1 MRNSTN
7 NHHFHL
13 STKKKKNSKLW
24 TVGVR
29 FRYNIVVIQRWDGHE
44 IFLWVDLHRLGYDV
58 WYDTQERGFLFFF
71 IFFINVY
78 FLVCAGMKK
87 VFPCLACGKVLCSKA
102 SLKRHV
108 ADKHASRQEEYRCAI
123 CERVYCSRNSLMT
136 HIYTYHKTRPTMLLP
151 PPPHHAPPPPT
162 THSDVKF

>member
-1 MRNSTN
+1 MITI
-7 NHHFHL
+7 
-13 STKKKKNSKLW
+13 TII
-24 TVGVR
+24 
-29 FRYNIVVIQRWDGHE
+29 YYYDIQHE
-44 IFLWVDLHRLGYDV
+44 CD
-58 WYDTQERGFLFFF
+58 F
-71 IFFINVY
+71 IFKRSAFD
-78 FLVCAGMKK
+78 AGLKK

>member
-1 MRNSTN
+1 MQIIDIGYIYI
-7 NHHFHL
+7 
-13 STKKKKNSKLW
+13 
-24 TVGVR
+24 GV
-29 FRYNIVVIQRWDGHE
+29 
-44 IFLWVDLHRLGYDV
+44 
-58 WYDTQERGFLFFF
+58 FFF
-71 IFFINVY
+71 IFTDVVHSFICERREKYKLRFFWNEIFKQIISFSNHLDNNVTLA
-78 FLVCAGMKK
+78 FSFVPGLKK

-151 PPPHHAPPPPT
+151 PPPHHALPPPT